1 MSAAVDTYRDEMDVS
16 YAVDFGRD
24 REPSATRSR
33 SPQYRRTGS
42 APSRVSGMHC
52 RRNKRWTWGSGRGAR
67 MLNMRAFASCVAFA
81 VASLSTVVFG
91 VTIDYATVGNPGNP
105 ANGATGWGAVSDVFK
120 ISKYETSNSQYAEFL
135 NKVDAAGTNPNGIYS
150 SLMGSDVTG
159 GITFNAAA
167 SSGSKYSVKAGAPAG
182 TPAGTS
188 YGSMPVLFTSW
199 FSAARFANWLQNGQ
213 QANSSSMET
222 GAYTLN
228 NQTSGP
234 IPARNAG
241 ASVYLPSRDQWYKAG
256 FYNGSAYTMYPT
268 NNVTAP
274 TNSITNVTLANVA
287 NYGGPV
293 TPTIS
298 PINVNAYT
306 NTASFY
312 GAYNMFGN
320 VTELTDTAGT
330 GAEAGRP
337 QVFSGSWATSLAD
350 ASAWN
355 KTAAAIFRS
364 STVTTAQVGFR
375 VAAVPEP
382 ATIALAS
389 VGLGALAGLDWMKRR
404 KKKALARIA
413 G

>member
-1 MSAAVDTYRDEMDVS
+1 MSTVDTYRDDADVS

-24 REPSATRSR
+24 REPSKTRSR
-33 SPQYRRTGS
+33 HPDYRRAGG
-42 APSRVSGMHC
+42 APTRVSGMHN

-67 MLNMRAFASCVAFA
+67 MLNVRAFASCVAFA

-91 VTIDYATVGNPGNP
+91 VTIDYATVGDPGNP
-105 ANGATGWGAVSDVFK
+105 ANGATGWGAVSETFK
-120 ISKYETSNSQYAEFL
+120 ISKYETSNSQYTEFL
-135 NKVDAAGTNPNGIYS
+135 NKVDSAGTNPNGIYS
-150 SLMGSDVTG
+150 SLMGSDAVG

-167 SSGSKYSVKAGAPAG
+167 SAGSKYSVKAGAPAG
-182 TPAGTS
+182 APAGTS
-188 YGSMPVLFTSW
+188 YGAMPVVFTSW

-213 QANSSSMET
+213 QTNSSSMET

-228 NQTSGP
+228 NQTSGA

-241 ASVYLPSRDQWYKAG
+241 ATVYLPSRDQWYKAG

-274 TNSITNVTLANVA
+274 TNSVTNVTLANVA
-287 NYGGPV
+287 NYGAAA
-293 TPTIS
+293 TPTVS
-298 PINVNAYT
+298 PINVGSYV
-306 NTASFY
+306 NTTSFY
-312 GAYNMFGN
+312 GAYDMFGN

-337 QVFSGSWATSLAD
+337 QVFSGSWATALAS
-350 ASAWN
+350 ANAWN
-355 KTAAAIFRS
+355 KQGAAIFRS
-364 STVTTAQVGFR
+364 STVNTSQVGFR
-375 VAAVPEP
+375 IAAVPEP

-389 VGLGALAGLDWMKRR
+389 VGIGALAGLDWMKRR